1 MSKSLNELILGAENQ
16 ALAHE
21 AIKRAVV
28 QAEAAGLP
36 PAYVTES
43 GDMAWLEK
51 DPAKLLE
58 QRRAARKA
66 KKQQDELH
74 CQRHRLILQLMDG
87 PQGGWIRQKAH
98 EQIDKWERNQLCIP
112 RYWLMWREWLAM
124 SSPYREEAILREDD
138 LGVAMRQNS
147 PFDNSFELVELELSK
162 WIQDNEKH

>member
-1 MSKSLNELILGAENQ
+1 
-16 ALAHE
+16 
-21 AIKRAVV
+21 
-28 QAEAAGLP
+28 
-36 PAYVTES
+36 
-43 GDMAWLEK
+43 MAWLEK

>member
-21 AIKRAVV
+21 AIKRAVE

-36 PAYVTES
+36 PAYLMES

-58 QRRAARKA
+58 QRRAAREA
-66 KKQQDELH
+66 KKRQEEIH
-74 CQRHRLILQLMDG
+74 RQRHRLILQLMDG
-87 PQGGWIRQKAH
+87 PQGVWIQQKAH

-112 RYWLMWREWLAM
+112 RYQVMWSEWLAM
-124 SSPYREEAILREDD
+124 PSPFLEEAILREDD
-138 LGVAMRQNS
+138 LGVSMRQNS
-147 PFDNSFELVELELSK
+147 PFGHSFKLVELELSE